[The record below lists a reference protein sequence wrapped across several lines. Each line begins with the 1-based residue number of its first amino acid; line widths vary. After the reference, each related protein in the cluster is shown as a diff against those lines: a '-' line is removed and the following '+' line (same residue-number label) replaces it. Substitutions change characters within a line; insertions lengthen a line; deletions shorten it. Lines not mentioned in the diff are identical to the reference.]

1 MRIDSPAQ
9 VATLAPDTKP
19 APIPA
24 PPQERS
30 TAPQTE
36 RAVREPPKV
45 EDLPPRESRGDSG
58 GGVDIL
64 V

>member
-9 VATLAPDTKP
+9 VATLAPDIKP
-19 APIPA
+19 APTQA

-36 RAVREPPKV
+36 RAVREPPKI
-45 EDLPPRESRGDSG
+45 ESPPPRDSRSDG